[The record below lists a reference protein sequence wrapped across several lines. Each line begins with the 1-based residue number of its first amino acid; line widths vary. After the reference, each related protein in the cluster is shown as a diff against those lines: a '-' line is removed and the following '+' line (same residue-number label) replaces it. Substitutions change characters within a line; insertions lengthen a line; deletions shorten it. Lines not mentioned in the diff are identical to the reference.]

1 VGMQRWDKNVFQCIE
16 MFMGS
21 GFLGVEGMWREKGK
35 EVVIVNVYFIS
46 LVTVTKRRCYGKS

>member
-1 VGMQRWDKNVFQCIE
+1 MQRWDKNVFQCIE